1 LPDRPRARG
10 ICRAAAEDAV
20 RPLGWRG
27 LLDAWDVAGAGDG
40 FTYSVSR
47 PYQRIDYVM
56 TSRDIKTTSVAVI
69 GTEASN
75 HFPIVADLELPH
87 PSP

>member
-1 LPDRPRARG
+1 M
-10 ICRAAAEDAV
+10 
-20 RPLGWRG
+20 
-27 LLDAWDVAGAGDG
+27 
-40 FTYSVSR
+40 SR

-56 TSRDIKTTSVAVI
+56 TSRDIKTASVAVI
-69 GTEASN
+69 GTEASD

>member
-1 LPDRPRARG
+1 M
-10 ICRAAAEDAV
+10 
-20 RPLGWRG
+20 
-27 LLDAWDVAGAGDG
+27 AGAGDG

-56 TSRDIKTTSVAVI
+56 TSRDSTTTSVAVI
-69 GTEASN
+69 GTEAAD
-75 HFPIVADLELPH
+75 HFPIVADVELPH